1 MFSANRSELG
11 RYSSDI
17 AIDDISLESQEC
29 KDFLL
34 FINNINYYIWIF
46 LIKVTTPQTT
56 TVVRT
61 TKKGLTFDILN
72 YPCEFDKGTCA
83 WKTDYKEYDWFHT
96 NGEYSTYEGYL
107 GPASDMTSLS
117 SNKLIMLSLNKY
129 YS

>member
-17 AIDDISLESQEC
+17 AIDDISLEYQEC

-34 FINNINYYIWIF
+34 LINNINYYIWVF
-46 LIKVTTPQTT
+46 LIQVTTPKTT

-61 TKKGLTFDILN
+61 TKNGPTYDVLK
-72 YPCEFDKGTCA
+72 YPCNFDKDTCN
-83 WKTDYKEYDWFHT
+83 WKTDYKDYDWFQT
-96 NGEYSTYEGYL
+96 NGNYSIYEGYL

-117 SNKLIMLSLNKY
+117 SNKLIMLSLN
-129 YS
+129 